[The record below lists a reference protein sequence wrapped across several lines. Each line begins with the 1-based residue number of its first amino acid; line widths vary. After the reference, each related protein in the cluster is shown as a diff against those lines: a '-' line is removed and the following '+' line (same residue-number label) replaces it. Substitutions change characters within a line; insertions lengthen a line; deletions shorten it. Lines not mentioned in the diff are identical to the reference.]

1 MGIANAI
8 AGYNEN
14 FKVRQMLGDNMSGS
28 QIKEGMHMDDNRSGQ
43 RGKKGGTFR
52 TALGFGIKEE

>member
-14 FKVRQMLGDNMSGS
+14 FKVRQLLGDNMAGEA
-28 QIKEGMHMDDNRSGQ
+28 I
-43 RGKKGGTFR
+43 KKGMNMDEQRKSKGTTFR
-52 TALGFGIKEE
+52 NVFKIAEE